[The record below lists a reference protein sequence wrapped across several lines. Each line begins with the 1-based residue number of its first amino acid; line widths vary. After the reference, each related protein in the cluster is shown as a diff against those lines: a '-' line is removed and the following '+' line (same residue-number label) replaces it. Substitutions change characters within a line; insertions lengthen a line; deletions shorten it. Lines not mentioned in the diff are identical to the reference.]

1 MTLKEE
7 KDLVKKIAEV
17 KDFRKFVLGRWDNAA
32 HERAA
37 IALQTRAAEEAKQLA
52 ARREA
57 AARRAE
63 ERRDGSA
70 LLARCSQSSRSSH
83 SQTYCTSRSTS
94 PVPGDK
100 KKPSPSV
107 AQLLHLQDVGPLF
120 RRPDL
125 GAVTFEVR
133 RFAPRRASSV
143 LRGHGQSG
151 TTVLHA
157 PSKDVLKYSYL
168 LNHKHCQQLR
178 ALRHLRAFNLFF
190 SLFNCCLVCCL
201 HVVGS
206 TSIM

>member
-1 MTLKEE
+1 MDRLIRILEQRLQEETLTLKEE
-7 KDLVKKIAEV
+7 KDLVKEIAEV

-32 HERAA
+32 HERVA

-100 KKPSPSV
+100 KKHRHLLRSYSTCRMSARSSAVPISAPS
-107 AQLLHLQDVGPLF
+107 HL
-120 RRPDL
+120 RL
-125 GAVTFEVR
+125 GA
-133 RFAPRRASSV
+133 S
-143 LRGHGQSG
+143 LRGGRP
-151 TTVLHA
+151 A
-157 PSKDVLKYSYL
+157 Y
-168 LNHKHCQQLR
+168 
-178 ALRHLRAFNLFF
+178 
-190 SLFNCCLVCCL
+190 
-201 HVVGS
+201 
-206 TSIM
+206 

>member
-1 MTLKEE
+1 MCRH
-7 KDLVKKIAEV
+7 I
-17 KDFRKFVLGRWDNAA
+17 
-32 HERAA
+32 A
-37 IALQTRAAEEAKQLA
+37 IACKQTGICFDLRGHASAASAMPP
-52 ARREA
+52 R
-57 AARRAE
+57 RRA
-63 ERRDGSA
+63 DGSA

-94 PVPGDK
+94 PPVPGDI
-100 KKPSPSV
+100 PPPPSV

-168 LNHKHCQQLR
+168 LNHKHCTQLR
-178 ALRHLRAFNLFF
+178 ALRHLSAF
-190 SLFNCCLVCCL
+190 SLFCFAL
-201 HVVGS
+201 
-206 TSIM
+206 

>member
-1 MTLKEE
+1 MPTLQHLPCHRGGE
-7 KDLVKKIAEV
+7 LT
-17 KDFRKFVLGRWDNAA
+17 G
-32 HERAA
+32 
-37 IALQTRAAEEAKQLA
+37 QPCSLA
-52 ARREA
+52 APNQAGPPIHRLIVPQDLRR
-57 AARRAE
+57 
-63 ERRDGSA
+63 
-70 LLARCSQSSRSSH
+70 QS
-83 SQTYCTSRSTS
+83 
-94 PVPGDK
+94 PGIK
-100 KKPSPSV
+100 TPSPSV

-151 TTVLHA
+151 TAVLHA

-178 ALRHLRAFNLFF
+178 ALRHLRAFSFVF

-206 TSIM
+206 ISIM